1 MKCQREQLL
10 IIQWTLSP
18 ISAPLFIA
26 KHLRHQS
33 HTKTQS
39 QITTHTT
46 RMTTITQYLTKHQ
59 ATTITH
65 HQLQHQHL
73 NTNQSQHILKH

>member
-1 MKCQREQLL
+1 MKCQRDQLL

-46 RMTTITQYLTKHQ
+46 GMTTIIQYLTEHQ
-59 ATTITH
+59 ATPTITH
-65 HQLQHQHL
+65 HQLQ
-73 NTNQSQHILKH
+73 SQ